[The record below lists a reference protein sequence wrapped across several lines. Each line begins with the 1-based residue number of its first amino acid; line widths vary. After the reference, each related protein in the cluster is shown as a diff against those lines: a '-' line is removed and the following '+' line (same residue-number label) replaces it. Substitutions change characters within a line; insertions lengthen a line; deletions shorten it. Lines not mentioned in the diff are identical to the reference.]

1 MAALGQIIKT
11 IVTLA
16 TLLASFKTIIS
27 LARFAWNLVLQLFK
41 KGSYVMAGAKGA
53 AKVGKFA
60 WSAVSFGR

>member
-1 MAALGQIIKT
+1 MAVLGKIIKT

-16 TLLASFKTIIS
+16 TLAASLETIIR

-41 KGSYVMAGAKGA
+41 GAGYAMAGAKGA
-53 AKVGKFA
+53 AKLGRFA